1 MMDDAIHA
9 FDSKKTCTGAALQ
22 EARTYE
28 AEIRKRLA
36 AYGITPQDAFSYG
49 RSYLKNNQDTALVNL
64 DIMTRF
70 KTSCPRIAA
79 AKQIRK
85 NRYCRNY
92 TYSICFHFISMIS
105 TYPPAFSD
113 LPQYSLELL
122 QRLFTSS
129 FPSGDIRNF
138 NLHLTASY

>member
-1 MMDDAIHA
+1 
-9 FDSKKTCTGAALQ
+9 
-22 EARTYE
+22 
-28 AEIRKRLA
+28 
-36 AYGITPQDAFSYG
+36 
-49 RSYLKNNQDTALVNL
+49 
-64 DIMTRF
+64 
-70 KTSCPRIAA
+70 
-79 AKQIRK
+79 
-85 NRYCRNY
+85 
-92 TYSICFHFISMIS
+92 MIS